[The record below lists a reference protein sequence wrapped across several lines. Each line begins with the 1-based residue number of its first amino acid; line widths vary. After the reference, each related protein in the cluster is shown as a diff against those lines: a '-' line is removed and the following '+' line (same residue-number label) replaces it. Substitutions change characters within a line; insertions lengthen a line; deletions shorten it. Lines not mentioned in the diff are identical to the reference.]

1 MYTGDFMTKI
11 ILIPSTKQ
19 LDYDCDAYL
28 LGIENLSVNMPIYYN
43 LEEIKKIKTQKEIF
57 ISLNK
62 NMHASDL
69 KQLEQTLKELEKL
82 NIKGI
87 FFYDIGVLNII
98 KRLNLKIDL
107 VLAEEHSQTNYETIN
122 YWYQN
127 KVKYAQIPS
136 EINIKEIKKIKQ
148 NTKAQL
154 IIPIL
159 GYQPMFVSK
168 RHLIKNYLEHFNQQN
183 KSQINYIKKEQKI
196 YPIIDEKVT
205 TVYTNAYL
213 NGIKEYTELKEN
225 NIEYVLINSLLINK
239 EDTKKIIDKF
249 KKVDKKNKEEYNNDI
264 NNILNNNIDTF
275 FLHKETIYKVK

>member
-43 LEEIKKIKTQKEIF
+43 LEEIKKIKTKKEIF

-127 KVKYAQIPS
+127 KVKYAQISS